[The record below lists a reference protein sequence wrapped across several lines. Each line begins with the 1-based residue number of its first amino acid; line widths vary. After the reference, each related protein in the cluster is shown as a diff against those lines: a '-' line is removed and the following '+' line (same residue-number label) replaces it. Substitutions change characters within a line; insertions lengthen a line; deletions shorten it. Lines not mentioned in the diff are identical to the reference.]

1 MESIMK
7 LFLDAC
13 SIMYLLESH
22 QQQGQATRLLITQAL
37 QNKTQLIVSRLSFLE
52 CRVVPL
58 KEKNAALLAS
68 YDRFFQLSSVQII
81 ELTTDVINI
90 ATDLRANYSQ
100 SLRTPDALQIAC
112 ALSAK
117 ADQFLTG
124 HKKLSVIQGIDVIIV

>member
-1 MESIMK
+1 MK

-22 QQQGQATRLLITQAL
+22 QQQGQATRLLITQAI

-58 KEKNAALLAS
+58 KEKNAGLLAS

-90 ATDLRANYSQ
+90 AADLRANYSQ

-124 HKKLSVIQGIDVIIV
+124 DKKLSVIQGIDVIIV

>member
-1 MESIMK
+1 MK

-13 SIMYLLESH
+13 SIIYLFESP

-37 QNKTQLIVSRLSFLE
+37 LNKTQLIVSRLSFLE
-52 CRVVPL
+52 CRVLPL
-58 KEKNAALLAS
+58 KEKNTDLLES
-68 YDRFFQLSSVQII
+68 YNRFFQLPGIQVVEI
-81 ELTTDVINI
+81 TADVINS

-100 SLRTPDALQIAC
+100 SLRTPDALQIAS

-124 HKKLSVIQGIDVIIV
+124 DKKLSVIEEIEVIIV

>member
-1 MESIMK
+1 MK

-13 SIMYLLESH
+13 SIIYLHESR

-52 CRVVPL
+52 CRVLPL
-58 KEKNAALLAS
+58 KEKNTDLLES
-68 YDRFFQLSSVQII
+68 YDRFFQLPSVQVI
-81 ELTTDVINI
+81 ELTADVINI

-112 ALSAK
+112 ALSAE
-117 ADQFLTG
+117 ADHFLTG
-124 HKKLSVIQGIDVIIV
+124 DKKLSVIQEIEVIIV